1 MKFVENKHKLSSF
14 KCSFDI
20 LTYAFI
26 SLIKTIAIEKFD
38 LIQYDKIG
46 ILRNFSIE

>member
-1 MKFVENKHKLSSF
+1 MKFLEIKHKLSSF

-26 SLIKTIAIEKFD
+26 FLIKTIAIENFD
-38 LIQYDKIG
+38 LIQNDKIG
-46 ILRNFSIE
+46 KLRKYSI